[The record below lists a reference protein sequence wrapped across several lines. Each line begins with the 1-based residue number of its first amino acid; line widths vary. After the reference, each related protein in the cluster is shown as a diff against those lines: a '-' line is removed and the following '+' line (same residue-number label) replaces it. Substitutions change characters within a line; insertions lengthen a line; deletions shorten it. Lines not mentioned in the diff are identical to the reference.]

1 MFVLVVLATVLLGL
15 GGAAARGSAGGDPAL
30 SIDPATALAALH
42 CPATFSRPKTPV
54 LLVHGTG
61 LTATESW
68 THTFAKTLPAAG
80 HDVCTIDLPDR
91 ALDDA
96 QIAAEYV
103 VVGIHEVAARSGRRI
118 DVVGHS
124 QGGLEPRWAFKWF
137 PSTRPLVDDDVSIS
151 STHHGSLDA
160 AGICSIGTCAPSVWQ
175 QRPGSKF
182 LNALNAGDETP
193 GDISYTSIYSLTD
206 EVVPELPPPPT
217 SMLAGARNIELQDV
231 CPGRPADHISILW
244 DAVAEALVIDALDHP
259 GPANPARL
267 PSTACLSLIAPG
279 LDASDVAYMHT
290 VALGNAAQTTILTGP
305 KSSAE
310 PPLMPY
316 VLAAQAASAAPASS
330 PSPAAAQPSPTPAP
344 SSPSRPSSAPVGSLA
359 ATGGTSPIALGL
371 LLLALAVV
379 TRRVLRVS

>member
-1 MFVLVVLATVLLGL
+1 MP
-15 GGAAARGSAGGDPAL
+15 GDPPL
-30 SIDPATALAALH
+30 SIDPAAALAALH

-68 THTFAKTLPAAG
+68 AHTFAKTLPADG
-80 HDVCTIDLPDR
+80 HDVCTVDLPDR

-96 QIAAEYV
+96 QVAAEYV

-118 DVVGHS
+118 DLVGHS
-124 QGGLEPRWAFKWF
+124 QGGLEPRWALKWF
-137 PSTRPLVDDDVSIS
+137 PSTRPLVDDYVSIS
-151 STHHGSLDA
+151 STQHGSLDA
-160 AGICSIGTCAPSVWQ
+160 AGICAVGTCAPSVWQ

-193 GDISYTSIYSLTD
+193 GDVSYTSIYSLTD

-244 DAVAEALVIDALDHP
+244 DAVAEALVFDALDHP
-259 GPANPARL
+259 GPADPARL
-267 PSTACLSLIAPG
+267 PANVCLSLAAPG
-279 LDASDVAYMHT
+279 LDVSDIAYMHT
-290 VALGNAAQTTILTGP
+290 VALGNAAQTTIITGP
-305 KSSAE
+305 KSSSE

-316 VLAAQAASAAPASS
+316 VLAAQTAAATPTPASGAQ
-330 PSPAAAQPSPTPAP
+330 PNPTPAAAPAP
-344 SSPSRPSSAPVGSLA
+344 SSPSQPGVAPAGSLA
-359 ATGGTSPIALGL
+359 ATGGGPPVAVALFL
-371 LLLALAVV
+371 LVLAAV
-379 TRRVLRVS
+379 TRRAPRVS